1 MHATVQHNTHT
12 PGPNFKFRM
21 CRALLRAKNMSAES
35 MASPTIG
42 TDSDQNAAPTKERRS
57 WTLQENAM
65 VVEVILAGVRW
76 LAFFDNRKFFIT
88 SPLGH
93 DLGLNLTK
101 QIYVK

>member
-1 MHATVQHNTHT
+1 
-12 PGPNFKFRM
+12 
-21 CRALLRAKNMSAES
+21 MSAES

-76 LAFFDNRKFFIT
+76 LVF
-88 SPLGH
+88 PLF
-93 DLGLNLTK
+93 LT
-101 QIYVK
+101 IGSFNHVATGPWDTTLD